1 MKREEVLELV
11 KKYGMEPK
19 FKNTNVVDCYGEPVV
34 MSQVQIGWVLDSV
47 TLVKELDE
55 LAEHIWESTE
65 TPVTREWD
73 GEKYVYTVYCPEN
86 WF

>member
-1 MKREEVLELV
+1 MTRAQVMELV

-19 FKNTNVVDCYGEPVV
+19 FKANHVVDCYGEPVV
-34 MSQVQIGWVLDSV
+34 VNQTQVGWVLDAV

-55 LAEHIWESTE
+55 LAEDIWTTSE
-65 TPVTREWD
+65 TTVTREWD